1 MLSIL
6 LASLS
11 SLAPSLAAPVAT
23 APVATATV
31 ATATVPAPASTTA
44 PLAAADE
51 FPDDWFWRMGD
62 AGPRHK
68 AMTGKPAPALELKG
82 WVGADAEIA
91 PLKNGEVLEALK
103 GKVVV
108 VDFWATWCGP
118 CRKALPKNVEI
129 AKEYADKGVVVL
141 GVHDASN
148 GSDTME
154 QVASGA
160 GVKYPLAVD
169 DGGKS
174 ARAWNVS
181 FWPTYGVI
189 DRKGVLRA
197 VGLRPERVADVV
209 KKLAKEPVPGSDDAK
224 DKPRESPKLAKP
236 KKESDGTSPDAKDA
250 ARADRL
256 PAALLE
262 GNVAR
267 RSALQKFDL
276 CPQAPELTWATQW
289 MNTEATMGEA
299 RTLAELKGKVVVL
312 DFWATWCGPC
322 LAAVPKAN
330 DLLKKYQ
337 DQGLVIIGVCRPD
350 GGEKMAGLVK
360 SKSIAYP
367 VCIDSKNEINGAY
380 VVDSY
385 PDYYLID
392 RQGRVRGADVSSD
405 GLEAAIK
412 QLLAEK

>member
-1 MLSIL
+1 MLAHL
-6 LASLS
+6 FFCGLAASLAFPAAWRTAPTS
-11 SLAPSLAAPVAT
+11 AATAPVPSLAAPT
-23 APVATATV
+23 
-31 ATATVPAPASTTA
+31 
-44 PLAAADE
+44 AADE
-51 FPDDWFWRMGD
+51 FPEDWFWRMGD
-62 AGPRHK
+62 TGPRHRE
-68 AMTGKPAPALELKG
+68 MTGKPAPKLELKG
-82 WVGADAEIA
+82 WVGDKAEIDA
-91 PLKNGEVLEALK
+91 LKKGDVLDTLK
-103 GKVVV
+103 GKIVI

-129 AKEYADKGVVVL
+129 AKEYADQGVVVL
-141 GVHDASN
+141 GVHDSSN
-148 GSDTME
+148 GFDTME
-154 QVASGA
+154 KVASAA
-160 GVKYPLAVD
+160 GVKYPLAID

-174 ARAWNVS
+174 ARAWNVG

-189 DRKGVLRA
+189 DRAGVLRA
-197 VGLRPERVADVV
+197 VGLRPEHVHDVV
-209 KKLAKEPVPGSDDAK
+209 KKLVKEAPPAAKEGDGSGASK
-224 DKPRESPKLAKP
+224 TPKLAKP
-236 KKESDGTSPDAKDA
+236 KAEKPADAGEGTST
-250 ARADRL
+250 RADRL
-256 PAALLE
+256 PAELLE
-262 GNVAR
+262 GNTAR

-276 CPQAPELTWATQW
+276 CPQAPELAWATQW
-289 MNTEATMGEA
+289 MNTDGTMGEA

-330 DLLKKYQ
+330 DLLKKYK
-337 DQGLVIIGVCRPD
+337 DDGLVIIGVCRPD

-412 QLLAEK
+412 KLLAEK